1 MVKTIQ
7 QLYEDFK
14 NLIKQWFYDKE
25 EIEDLLDDKADTN
38 HNQTSSSVTENS
50 TLTRIG
56 TSANAT
62 QHEINLAINNLINT
76 SNEESGGII
85 GIEDYYIDSSTDELV
100 LEYHSGKL
108 INSIDKTSN
117 GNVDTYTIYFSDLT
131 TYEFTVTNGGNT
143 GSGSGSGSGGSQ
155 VIVDSSWVN
164 NSTNPVQSKL
174 IKTGLDSKASLIH
187 THTVSDVTDFP
198 SIPTKLSDLTNDSG
212 YLTAHQDITGK
223 EDVGNKVNV
232 LSSSSTT
239 TQYPNAKIVYDT
251 LISQSSTVKNGHT
264 HDYATSNDISTH
276 NSSGSAHSDIRSSIS
291 DLIDSVDDLEPI
303 SNKVTAWSNTVSDTH
318 YPSEKLVKDS
328 LDNKANSTHTHTKSN
343 ITDFPVLSTVAT
355 SGSYNDLTNKPSIP
369 SKTSD
374 LTNDSN
380 FITSHQ
386 SLSNYYTKS
395 EINELLGD
403 IEEDMLS

>member
-1 MVKTIQ
+1 MVRTIQ
-7 QLYEDFK
+7 QLYEDIK
-14 NLIKQWFYDKE
+14 DLIKQWFYDKS
-25 EIEDLLDDKADTN
+25 EIDDFLDDKADSN
-38 HNQTSSSVTENS
+38 HTQNSSSVTENS

-76 SNEESGGII
+76 SNEQNGGII
-85 GIEDYYIDSSTDELV
+85 GVEDYYIDSSTDELV

-108 INSIDKTSN
+108 ITSIDKTSN

-131 TYEFTVTNGGNT
+131 TYEFTVTNGGGT
-143 GSGSGSGSGGSQ
+143 GSGSGNGSGGSQ

-174 IKTGLDSKASLIH
+174 IKSGLDSKASL
-187 THTVSDVTDFP
+187 V
-198 SIPTKLSDLTNDSG
+198 
-212 YLTAHQDITGK
+212 
-223 EDVGNKVNV
+223 
-232 LSSSSTT
+232 
-239 TQYPNAKIVYDT
+239 
-251 LISQSSTVKNGHT
+251 
-264 HDYATSNDISTH
+264 
-276 NSSGSAHSDIRSSIS
+276 
-291 DLIDSVDDLEPI
+291 
-303 SNKVTAWSNTVSDTH
+303 
-318 YPSEKLVKDS
+318 
-328 LDNKANSTHTHTKSN
+328 HTHTKSE

-355 SGSYNDLTNKPSIP
+355 SGSYNDLSNKPSIP

-380 FITSHQ
+380 FLTSHQ

-395 EINELLGD
+395 EIDELLGD